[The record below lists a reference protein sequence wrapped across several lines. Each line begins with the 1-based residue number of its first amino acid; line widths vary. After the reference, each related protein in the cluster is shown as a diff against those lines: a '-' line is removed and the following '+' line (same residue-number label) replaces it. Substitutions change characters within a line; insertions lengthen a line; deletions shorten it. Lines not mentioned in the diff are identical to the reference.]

1 MRIAAACVL
10 LLTTA
15 MLVGCA
21 NASRVDLRP
30 INTVE
35 VDGLSV
41 SVEIPKRNF
50 NTGETFVATVTAE
63 NRTKMPIEI
72 IARTGAPVYLR
83 LWRHT
88 GLTWQEVK
96 RYPEAATMVMSP
108 WTLAPGDRRVFVR
121 QLLVEPDW
129 PTAELLRLTAELNGR
144 DEVAPALVIEIHPSA
159 RP

>member
-1 MRIAAACVL
+1 MRISAACL

-21 NASRVDLRP
+21 GSGADLRP
-30 INTVE
+30 VNTVE

-41 SVEIPKRNF
+41 SVEILKRDF
-50 NTGETFVATVTAE
+50 NIGETFVATVTAE

-72 IARTGAPVYLR
+72 IARTGAPVYMR

-108 WTLAPGDRRVFVR
+108 WTLAPGDRRVFAR
-121 QLLVEPDW
+121 QLVVEPDW

-144 DEVAPALVIEIHPSA
+144 DEVAPALVIEVHPSA